1 MTTTPTTLRVRL
13 LRRLWWPLLVV
24 LLVSAAYDYVSALD
38 RARDNQDLSLNRIAI
53 ALTSRMDVDT
63 DDDDDAN
70 DDDLGKNLNRTMVAM
85 QRTDTQDQLWFM
97 VRNASGQLVGGDAR
111 LAAVADATGPS
122 KPAYADHEIDGRAV
136 RVVTLPH
143 ASSLGQ
149 VTVVVAETTQRRQAQ
164 TQRLFIETLVPNL
177 LLIGLSLALVRRGVK
192 VAMSPLDALSQG
204 IAKRA
209 PGDLGSLPLTGLPGE
224 LLNVVQAINRLMER
238 VKTSAQAQQVFL
250 SNAAHQLRT
259 PLAGVQTQLEL
270 AMRESSPQQRE
281 RLQRVQSALQR
292 MAHTTHQMLALARSD
307 SQAATLEEFAPVELQ
322 SLLEEAASA
331 WLDPALGAEV
341 DLGFDARPAEV
352 IGSAWLLQEMLSNL
366 IDNAIRHSPG
376 GGRVTVCSG
385 SDGGHCWLSVED
397 EGPGIAADER
407 LRVLERFYQ
416 GAGAAQGGSGL
427 GLSIV
432 SEVAQRHGAEL
443 TLESGEN
450 ATGLKV
456 TVRFAAPR

>member
-63 DDDDDAN
+63 DNDDAN
-70 DDDLGKNLNRTMVAM
+70 DDDLGQNLDRTMEAM

-97 VRNASGQLVGGDAR
+97 VRNASGQRVGGDAR

-122 KPAYADHEIDGRAV
+122 KPAYADREIDGRAV

-164 TQRLFIETLVPNL
+164 AQRLFIDTLVPNL
-177 LLIGLSLALVRRGVK
+177 LLIVLSLALVRGGVK

-204 IAKRA
+204 IAKRP
-209 PGDLGSLPLTGLPGE
+209 PGDLGALPLAGLPGE

-238 VKTSAQAQQVFL
+238 VKTSAQAQQAFL

-270 AMRESSPQQRE
+270 AMRESSPHQRE

-292 MAHTTHQMLALARSD
+292 MGHTTHQMLALARSD